1 MFIVPVPDSFEKTGL
16 RIVIYITYKE
26 RRRLG

>member
-1 MFIVPVPDSFEKTGL
+1 MFIVTVPDSFEETGL

-26 RRRLG
+26 RQRLG